1 MAVQILDFGFWMFVM
16 QQKHISLLVLP
27 IMLKVGTF
35 SGHNTDL
42 IQIAATL
49 SVKVPGYPYI
59 KYALPKWIIWLLALL
74 GKLTWIIPKA

>member
-1 MAVQILDFGFWMFVM
+1 
-16 QQKHISLLVLP
+16 
-27 IMLKVGTF
+27 MLKVGTF

-59 KYALPKWIIWLLALL
+59 KYALPKWIIWLLAPF
-74 GKLTWIIPKA
+74 GKLKWIIPKHEIHTLQRNYARDVHLNDQ